1 MTKKSL
7 AEPVFAET
15 VTLIPASIPKAAL
28 RRCCAAY
35 DRAYKAKFEECK
47 ARGESDY
54 DARTVGQK
62 AFLDAMP
69 TLVGLDGIRGFVA
82 CTAHGIL
89 INAIPQE
96 RASQLL
102 YAAQVALAT
111 LRHEPKTTPVPARK
125 ASAPTP
131 LPPNSVSFDDL
142 LEA

>member
-15 VTLIPASIPKAAL
+15 VTHIPASIPKAAL
-28 RRCCAAY
+28 RRCCAAF

-47 ARGESDY
+47 DDREADFL
-54 DARTVGQK
+54 ARTVGQK

-69 TLVGLDGIRGFVA
+69 MLVGLDGIRGFVA

-89 INAIPQE
+89 INAIPKE

-111 LRHEPKTTPVPARK
+111 LRYEPKTTPVPARK
-125 ASAPTP
+125 ASTPTP
-131 LPPNSVSFDDL
+131 LPPTSVSFDEL